1 MKSLQKKTI
10 DIVKKFPSKFSK
22 EQRFI
27 DLSEEMGELAQAM
40 LFESG
45 VKRSKTKGEKTKD
58 DIADALADMLFNM
71 YDLAEQYEIDL
82 NKEYIEMLERL
93 NRRIEEGEFK

>member
-1 MKSLQKKTI
+1 MKDFQKTTN

-27 DLSEEMGELAQAM
+27 DLTEELGELAQAI

-45 VKRSKTKGEKTKD
+45 VKKNKIKGEKTKD

-71 YDLAEQYEIDL
+71 YDLAEQYGIDL
-82 NKEYIEMLERL
+82 DREYSEMLERL
-93 NRRIEEGEFK
+93 KERIEKGEFK